1 VGPLNGYTVVDLSV
15 GIAGAYCTK
24 LLADAGAT
32 VVKVEPPEGDPLRR
46 WSASGAEI
54 APGDDGALFSFLACS
69 KHSVVADP
77 DDDIDYVNAL
87 LDGADAV
94 VWSRGS
100 TVADHVVLAP
110 AAILSA
116 HPHLTVTAITPFGL
130 DGPWSDRPATEFTL
144 QAWSGGIVGLGRGS
158 ADRAPVYVGG
168 QVGEYLAGAYASA
181 ATLASRWRGGAEL
194 VDVSMLETQILGLT
208 YYPVAYYEMLGR
220 PWRDARRLTVPGIAR
235 AKDGLI
241 DIGCGTAQQW
251 FDLCAMTGHQD
262 WIDEDSPLSI
272 TEQANEKSDELY
284 AWVESQTVDEIR
296 DLATAFR
303 IPNAP
308 VANGANVTGLDHFVE
323 RGSFVVNPR
332 DGFSQPGHPY
342 RTTPVVLRAPTPA
355 PRLGEHTDLYRPNGQ
370 TGRKRAPFSAETDV
384 SAGMLPFEGLRV
396 LDMTTFWA
404 GPSCTHIL
412 AMLGAEV
419 IHVESTRRPDGTRL
433 IAGIPVT
440 EDQWWEK
447 SPIFSG
453 LNTNKK
459 GLTLD
464 LQSTAGRDVLN
475 RLIATCDVIV
485 ENFTPRVI
493 DQIGLDFAAVQAIRP
508 DVVMLR
514 MPGFG
519 LDGPW
524 RDNPAFAY
532 VIEAASGIS
541 WLTGYPDRNPY
552 EPYSVGDPNAGIHAL
567 NALLVALEHRRNTG
581 QGMLV
586 EAAMVDAALS
596 VAAEQLIE
604 YSAYGALLERDGN
617 RGPTAAPQNLYRTN
631 EIDEFDRADC
641 WVAVAVA
648 TDEQWTGLCAA
659 VERHDWGSDPALST
673 AAGRRARHD
682 DIDEHLAAWCA
693 GRTGDDIVEKLWQH
707 GVPVAKVMQP
717 HRQTEIPQLAA
728 RGFFEDVG
736 HPVNARTPHSTL
748 PFTFSRGPER
758 IHIEPAPL
766 LGQHNHELLSEL
778 GITDEEIA
786 ELQTQ
791 GVIGNA
797 PAMGPSKAKTG

>member
-1 VGPLNGYTVVDLSV
+1 VTSPLEGFVVIDLST

-24 LLADAGAT
+24 LLADGGAD
-32 VVKVEPPEGDPLRR
+32 VIKVEPPEGDWLRR
-46 WSASGAEI
+46 WSASGASVP
-54 APGDDGALFSFLACS
+54 ADGDGALFSFLACS
-69 KHSVVADP
+69 KQSVVADP
-77 DDDIDYVNAL
+77 DADDDFVNGL
-87 LDGADAV
+87 LADADSV

-100 TVADHVVLAP
+100 TVADAFAP
-110 AAILSA
+110 ADVHRA

-130 DGPWSDRPATEFTL
+130 DGPWRDRPATEFTL
-144 QAWSGGIVGLGRGS
+144 QAWSGGIVGLGRGA

-181 ATLASRWRGGAEL
+181 ATMASRLRGGAEL
-194 VDVSMLETQILGLT
+194 IDLSMLESEILGLT
-208 YYPVAYYEMLGR
+208 YYPVTYFEMLGR

-251 FDLCAMTGHQD
+251 FDLCAMTGHEE

-272 TEQANEKSDELY
+272 TEQANEHADELY

-308 VANGANVTGLDHFVE
+308 VANGSNVESLDHFQA
-323 RGSFVVNPR
+323 RGSFVTNPR
-332 DGFSQPGHPY
+332 DGFTQPGPPY
-342 RTTPVVLRAPTPA
+342 RMQPAMLRAPESA
-355 PRLGEHTDLYRPNGQ
+355 PRLGEHTDHYRRNGHL
-370 TGRKRAPFSAETDV
+370 GREKERISTETSV
-384 SAGMLPFEGLRV
+384 SAFEGLRV

-404 GPSCTHIL
+404 GPSCTHML

-433 IAGIPVT
+433 IAGIPIT

-459 GLTLD
+459 GLTLN
-464 LQSTAGRDVLN
+464 LQSTAGRELLT
-475 RLIATCDVIV
+475 RLIATCDIVV
-485 ENFTPRVI
+485 ENFTPRVM
-493 DQIGLDFAAVQAIRP
+493 DQIGLDFAAVQAVRP
-508 DVVMLR
+508 DAIMLR

-552 EPYSVGDPNAGIHAL
+552 EPYSVGDPNAGVHAL
-567 NALLVALEHRRNTG
+567 NALLLALEHRRRTG
-581 QGMLV
+581 QGV
-586 EAAMVDAALS
+586 HIEAAMVDAALN
-596 VAAEQLIE
+596 VAAEQVIE
-604 YSAYGALLERDGN
+604 YSAHGALLERVGN

-631 EIDEFDRADC
+631 EIDEFGRRDC
-641 WVAVAVA
+641 WVAIAIA
-648 TDEQWTGLCAA
+648 TDEQWVGLSDAMGRPAWAA
-659 VERHDWGSDPALST
+659 DAALST
-673 AAGRRARHD
+673 ADGRRMRHD
-682 DIDEHLAAWCA
+682 LIDDHLAAWCER
-693 GRTGDDIVEKLWQH
+693 RTGDDIVDELWKH

-717 HRQTEIPQLAA
+717 HRQPELPQLTA
-728 RGFFEDVG
+728 RGFFEHVD
-736 HPVNARTPHSTL
+736 HPVNPRTRHSTL
-748 PFTFSRGPER
+748 PFTSSRGR
-758 IHIEPAPL
+758 DRKHARPAPL
-766 LGQHNHELLSEL
+766 LGQHNRELLSEFGL
-778 GITDEEIA
+778 SDKDIDELEA
-786 ELQTQ
+786 Q

-797 PAMGPSKAKTG
+797 SAMHGTSSAAR

>member
-1 VGPLNGYTVVDLSV
+1 VGPLNGYSVIDLSV

-272 TEQANEKSDELY
+272 TQQANEKADELY

-323 RGSFVVNPR
+323 RGSFVTNPR
-332 DGFSQPGHPY
+332 DAFEQPGHPY
-342 RTTPVVLRAPTPA
+342 RTTPAVLRAPEPA
-355 PRLGEHTDLYRPNGQ
+355 PRLGEHTEHYRSRN
-370 TGRKRAPFSAETDV
+370 DV
-384 SAGMLPFEGLRV
+384 PVHREDPSAGLPFEGLRV

-440 EDQWWEK
+440 EELWWEK

-464 LQSTAGRDVLN
+464 LQSAAGRDVLN

-493 DQIGLDFAAVQAIRP
+493 DQIGLNFAAVQAIRP

-567 NALLVALEHRRNTG
+567 NALLVALEHRRRTG
-581 QGMLV
+581 QGALV

-604 YSAYGALLERDGN
+604 FSAYGALLERDGN

-631 EIDEFDRADC
+631 EIDEFGRADC

-648 TDEQWTGLCAA
+648 TDEQWAGLCEAI
-659 VERHDWGSDPALST
+659 ESSDWASDPELST

-693 GRTGDDIVEKLWQH
+693 DRTGDDIVDALWEH
-707 GVPVAKVMQP
+707 GVPVAKVLQP

-736 HPVNARTPHSTL
+736 HPVNSRTPHSTL

-758 IHIEPAPL
+758 VHTEPAPL

-778 GITDEEIA
+778 GLTDSEIA
-786 ELQTQ
+786 ELEAE

-797 PAMGPSKAKTG
+797 PAMGPSKAKA

>member
-1 VGPLNGYTVVDLSV
+1 MAPPLDGYVVVDLSV

-24 LLADAGAT
+24 LLADGGAT
-32 VVKVEPPEGDPLRR
+32 VIKVEPPEGDPLRR

-54 APGDDGALFSFLACS
+54 APGEDGALFSFLACS

-77 DDDIDYVNAL
+77 DADIDYVNGL
-87 LDGADAV
+87 LDAADAV

-100 TVADHVVLAP
+100 AVAEHVVLTP
-110 AAILSA
+110 AAIRSA
-116 HPHLTVTAITPFGL
+116 HPHLTVTSITPFGL

-181 ATLASRWRGGAEL
+181 ATLASRMRGGAEL

-272 TEQANEKSDELY
+272 TQQANEKSYELY

-308 VANGANVTGLDHFVE
+308 VANGANVAGLDHFVE
-323 RGSFVVNPR
+323 RGSFVTNPR
-332 DGFSQPGHPY
+332 DGFDQPGHPF
-342 RTTPVVLRAPTPA
+342 RTTPPLLRAPEPA
-355 PRLGEHTDLYRPNGQ
+355 PRLGEHTEHYRSRDSLR
-370 TGRKRAPFSAETDV
+370 GRRAELTVGTQLPFS
-384 SAGMLPFEGLRV
+384 GLRV

-433 IAGIPVT
+433 IAGIPIT
-440 EDQWWEK
+440 EGQWWEK

-464 LQSTAGRDVLN
+464 LQSDAGRDVLN

-485 ENFTPRVI
+485 ENFTPRVV
-493 DQIGLDFAAVQAIRP
+493 DQIGLDFSAVQAIRP
-508 DVVMLR
+508 DAVMLR

-567 NALLVALEHRRNTG
+567 NALLVALEHRSRTG
-581 QGMLV
+581 QGVLL

-631 EIDEFDRADC
+631 EIDEFGRADC
-641 WVAVAVA
+641 WVAVAVT
-648 TDEQWTGLCAA
+648 TDEQWTGLCDA
-659 VERHDWGSDPALST
+659 VGRADWATDPELST
-673 AAGRRARHD
+673 TAGRRARHD
-682 DIDEHLAAWCA
+682 DIDEHIAVWCVD
-693 GRTGDDIVEKLWQH
+693 RTGDDIVDALWER

-778 GITDEEIA
+778 GLTDDEIA
-786 ELQTQ
+786 DLQAH